1 MIKETTN
8 TKEPRGSRIK
18 KMKMFCSG
26 TFLSLIS
33 SFTPF
38 QMITVSNLLVL
49 RQVLF
54 AVYF

>member
-1 MIKETTN
+1 MMKETTN